1 MKPVSSLFWRLS
13 RPITLSGQKAI
24 VRIIFTA
31 FIITLFNHNFCFA
44 QTPIKKIKEFN
55 AGEIKAATVDRLGNF
70 FLVLKKGR
78 VQKYDANCKLVAS
91 AKIQPDLLEP
101 WFHPGIFSFSRSQ
114 KKIIR
119 YGRHFENPVSTE
131 LDASWAIE
139 PYLVTVRAD
148 NHIWIL
154 DKADAS
160 LKHINPITGA
170 TVSEFS
176 IDTTQFLTRPNF
188 THIREYQNMLFV
200 LDQNS
205 GILIFSI
212 FGKQVEHIKK
222 AGIRNFNFVGEELYY
237 ASGNTIQFFD
247 LTTETTREV
256 KVEGSNQFALVTDE
270 RIILIDDKNR
280 VRVWETPIAKI
291 D

>member
-1 MKPVSSLFWRLS
+1 MKMESLLRWKLS
-13 RPITLSGQKAI
+13 CSAALSDHSTIVKIAI
-24 VRIIFTA
+24 A
-31 FIITLFNHNFCFA
+31 ALIITLHNDHFCFA

-55 AGEIKAATVDRLGNF
+55 AGEVKAATVDRLGNY

-78 VQKYDANCKLVAS
+78 VNKYDANSKLVAS
-91 AKIQPDLLEP
+91 AKLQPDLLEP
-101 WFHPGIFSFSRSQ
+101 WFHPSIFSFNRSQ

-176 IDTTQFLTRPNF
+176 IDTTQFVNRAHF
-188 THIREYQNMLFV
+188 THIREYQNMIFV

-237 ASGNTIQFFD
+237 PSGNTIQFFD
-247 LTTETTREV
+247 LTTETTREI
-256 KVEGSNQFALVTDE
+256 KVEGNNQFALVTDE

-280 VRVWETPIAKI
+280 ARVWETPIAKI

>member
-1 MKPVSSLFWRLS
+1 MKKASLTYWKLS
-13 RPITLSGQKAI
+13 RSITLSGKTTT
-24 VRIIFTA
+24 VKTIITA
-31 FIITLFNHNFCFA
+31 FIITLLNHPFCFG
-44 QTPIKKIKEFN
+44 QTPVKKIKEFN

-78 VQKYDANCKLVAS
+78 VNKYDANCKLVAS
-91 AKIQPDLLEP
+91 AKIQADLLEP
-101 WFHPGIFSFSRSQ
+101 WFHPSIFLFNRSQ
-114 KKIIR
+114 KKITR

-154 DKADAS
+154 DKVDAS
-160 LKHINPITGA
+160 LKHINPMTGA
-170 TVSEFS
+170 TVSEFA
-176 IDTTQFLTRPNF
+176 IDTTQFASRPHF

-200 LDQNS
+200 LDQNA

-212 FGKQVEHIKK
+212 FGKQVEFINKI
-222 AGIRNFNFVGEELYY
+222 GIRSFNFVGEELYY
-237 ASGNTIQFFD
+237 ASGSTIQFFD
-247 LTTETTREV
+247 LTTEATREV
-256 KVEGSNQFALVTDE
+256 KVEGNNQFALVTDE
-270 RIILIDDKNR
+270 RIILVDDKNR